1 MSTVV
6 RKTVNFKINGEDA
19 SAPEGTVIIE
29 AAKQHGVEVTNLCYN
44 RKLKP
49 FAACR
54 TCMVDVRTAEGKK
67 NWFIPAPNPWQKA

>member
-6 RKTVNFKINGEDA
+6 KKVVNFKISGKDA
-19 SAPEGTVIIE
+19 SAPEGTIIIE
-29 AAKQHGVEVTNLCYN
+29 VAKEHGFEVTNLCYN

-54 TCMVDVRTAEGKK
+54 TCMVDMHG
-67 NWFIPAPNPWQKA
+67 

>member
-44 RKLKP
+44 
-49 FAACR
+49 
-54 TCMVDVRTAEGKK
+54 
-67 NWFIPAPNPWQKA
+67 

>member
-1 MSTVV
+1 MSTVA
-6 RKTVNFKINGEDA
+6 RKTVNFKLNGQDV

-29 AAKQHGVEVTNLCYN
+29 AAKQHGVAITNLCYN

-54 TCMVDVRTAEGKK
+54 TCMVEMTVGGKK
-67 NWFIPAPNPWQKA
+67 